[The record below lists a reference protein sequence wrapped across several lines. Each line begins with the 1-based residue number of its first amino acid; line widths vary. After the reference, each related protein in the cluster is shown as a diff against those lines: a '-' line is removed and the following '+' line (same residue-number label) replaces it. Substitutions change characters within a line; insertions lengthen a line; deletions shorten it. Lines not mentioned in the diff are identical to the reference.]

1 MAAEAPGGITCARV
15 RVLME
20 AYVDGDLAATDPET
34 AAMVRAHIAACDDC
48 RRQHEQAIS
57 LPFRLRALRAPQ
69 PPESLV
75 GNVMRAVTPR
85 RDESRRAWALLIP
98 EAALV
103 GFIVWYLSGLDG
115 LAREASSDVNDILVL
130 FNWGAGGAA
139 LPAVPVADVFLL
151 GALIALALTAAYH
164 LSVLSHMTEDDSAQ
178 QQPTW
183 RERRR
188 A

>member
-1 MAAEAPGGITCARV
+1 MPDAPGGITCARV

-20 AYVDGDLAATDPET
+20 AYVDGNLAADDPET
-34 AAMVRAHIAACDDC
+34 AARVRAHISACDDC
-48 RRQHEQAIS
+48 RRQHDQAIS

-75 GNVMRAVTPR
+75 PNVMRAVTPR

-103 GFIVWYLSGLDG
+103 AFIVWYLSGLDG
-115 LAREASSDVNDILVL
+115 LAREASSAVNDILGL
-130 FNWGAGGAA
+130 FNWGAGAA
-139 LPAVPVADVFLL
+139 SLPAVPVADVFLL

-164 LSVLSHMTEDDSAQ
+164 LSVLSHLAVVESSR
-178 QQPTW
+178 QPTW
-183 RERRR
+183 GERRR

>member
-1 MAAEAPGGITCARV
+1 MAGTPGGIACARV

-20 AYVDGDLAATDPET
+20 AYVDGDLAADDPDT
-34 AAMVRAHIAACDDC
+34 AARVREHIAACDDC

-75 GNVMRAVTPR
+75 ANVMRAVTPR
-85 RDESRRAWALLIP
+85 RRESRRAWALLIP

-103 GFIVWYLSGLDG
+103 AFIVWYLSGLDG
-115 LAREASSDVNDILVL
+115 LAREASSAVNDILVL
-130 FNWGAGGAA
+130 FNWGAGAA
-139 LPAVPVADVFLL
+139 SLPAVPVADVFLL
-151 GALIALALTAAYH
+151 VALIALALTAAYH
-164 LSVLSHMTEDDSAQ
+164 LSVLSHLAEEDNLTTPS
-178 QQPTW
+178 TW
-183 RERRR
+183 RERSG